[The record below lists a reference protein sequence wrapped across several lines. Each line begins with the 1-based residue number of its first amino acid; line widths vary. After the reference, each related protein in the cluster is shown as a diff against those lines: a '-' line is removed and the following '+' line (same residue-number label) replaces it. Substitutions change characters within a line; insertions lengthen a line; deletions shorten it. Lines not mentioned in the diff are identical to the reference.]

1 MKVLVLNCGSSSIKY
16 QLLDM
21 ADEHVMAKGLVERIG
36 IPGSVL
42 THKAHGEKFVME
54 DEIPSHVKGIKMMV
68 SALTDPEHGVI
79 ATIDEIDAVGHRIA
93 QGGDL
98 FQESTLVTEE
108 FKCGLMSL
116 FDLAPLHNPPQY
128 KGVEA
133 MEKVLPTVPN
143 VATFDTVFHQGMPPE
158 AYMYALPYELYEKYG
173 VRRYGFHGHS
183 HNYVSKRAAALLNR
197 DIEDLKIITC
207 HLGNGSS
214 VAAVKG
220 GVSIDTSM
228 GFTPLQGLVMGTR
241 CGDIDSAIIPFL
253 MEKDGMTSK
262 EVDHMMNKESGALG
276 LSGISSDFRDI
287 EVAAAEGNERA
298 KLTLDVFHYRI
309 KSYIG
314 AYAAAM
320 NGVDAIVFTAGVGEN
335 SAETRQACLSDLDY
349 LGLTLDLAKNRVRG
363 EEAIFSTPESKVAAM
378 VIPTNEE
385 VEIAR
390 ETVRVVELQK
400 QQA

>member
-68 SALTDPEHGVI
+68 AALTDPDHGVI
-79 ATIDEIDAVGHRIA
+79 ANIEEIDAVGHRIA

-133 MEKVLPTVPN
+133 MEKVLPSVPN

-183 HNYVSKRAAALLNR
+183 HNYVSKRAAAMLGR
-197 DIEDLKIITC
+197 DIKDLKIITC

-220 GVSIDTSM
+220 GISIDTSM

-241 CGDIDSAIIPFL
+241 CGDIDPAIIPFL
-253 MEKDGMTSK
+253 MENDGMTSK
-262 EVDHMMNKESGALG
+262 EIDQMMNKESGALG

-287 EVAAAEGNERA
+287 EEAASKGNERA
-298 KLTLDVFHYRI
+298 QLTLDVFHYRI

-335 SAETRQACLSDLDY
+335 SIETREACLTGLDY
-349 LGLTLDLAKNRVRG
+349 LGLELDSARNRVRG
-363 EEAIFSTPESKVAAM
+363 EEAIFSTAGSRVAAM

-390 ETVRVVELQK
+390 ETVRVVQLQK
-400 QQA
+400 QPA